1 MQVDLTPLKPSIRHL
16 NCCKPLNLK
25 PIFYGIEFFYD
36 DEKKIHRCELKMESI
51 VYTGVSNTKENAY
64 NQAKQKYLVNLKN
77 NIKKPEKEDY
87 LLENK
92 FENVNRFQKNSML
105 RQKNRHQHK
114 SDSFENSEKEDDVE
128 LPEILV
134 GTKYDHF
141 NLGTDERPIVL
152 RRGKKPKNKNYKKR
166 KIKNIPDDW
175 DDI

>member
-1 MQVDLTPLKPSIRHL
+1 MLNYSSSIRHQNLKVHTLPFPLKPSIRHL

-36 DEKKIHRCELKMESI
+36 DEKKIHRCELKMETI
-51 VYTGVSNTKENAY
+51 VYTGVSDSKENAY
-64 NQAKQKYLVNLKN
+64 NKAKQKYLVNLKQH
-77 NIKKPEKEDY
+77 IKKPEKEDY

-92 FENVNRFQKNSML
+92 FEIVNRFQKNSMS
-105 RQKNRHQHK
+105 RRNNRQHK
-114 SDSFENSEKEDDVE
+114 SDCFENNEKEDVE

-152 RRGKKPKNKNYKKR
+152 RRGKKPKNQKNYK
-166 KIKNIPDDW
+166 
-175 DDI
+175 